1 MRSPAAPPVA
11 VGTNAHVTA
20 RVAGIVEKEI
30 TMSITYPGGKGG
42 PGVYQTLISQMPP
55 HQTYIETHLGGGAIL
70 RHKRPALLNV
80 GIDLSGEALQAVA
93 EVVQHRHGRRGLPES
108 IVMDG
113 DGFEELQLAP
123 PQTTMM
129 ATLATRSDAAAPS
142 AVAVMPG
149 GTVAHS
155 GTPAPSL
162 MSVLARASIATHD
175 GPRYDFIQTDCVPW
189 LKSYPWQGH
198 ELVYAD
204 PPYLMHTR
212 RGGRDLYEYEYTD
225 ADHEA
230 LLSVLRSLPCMVMVS
245 GYWSELYADM
255 LTGWRTV
262 TFTTTD
268 RGGNLRE
275 EWAWMNYAAPT
286 ALHDYSHLGADYRE
300 RERIKRKRQRWVR
313 MLNDMPT
320 LERAAIIDE
329 LTSLK
334 PRHHTRKRDAGG

>member
-55 HQTYIETHLGGGAIL
+55 HTAYIETHLGGGAIL

-93 EVVQHRHGRRGLPES
+93 EVVQHRHGRRGTPAS
-108 IVMDG
+108 IVMGG
-113 DGFEELQLAP
+113 DSFEGLQLAP
-123 PQTTMM
+123 SHPAMM
-129 ATLATRSDAAAPS
+129 ATPATHDEGARATTATHGDAAAPS
-142 AVAVMPG
+142 AVAMMPG
-149 GTVAHS
+149 GTTA
-155 GTPAPSL
+155 
-162 MSVLARASIATHD
+162 HD
-175 GPRYDFIQTDCVPW
+175 GTRYNFIQTDCVPW
-189 LKSYPWQGH
+189 LKSYPWQGT

-212 RGGRDLYEYEYTD
+212 RGGRDLYEHEYTD

-230 LLSVLRSLPCMVMVS
+230 LLAVLRSLPCMVMVS
-245 GYWSELYADM
+245 GYWSELYAD
-255 LTGWRTV
+255 LLAGWRTI

-300 RERIKRKRQRWVR
+300 RERIKRKRSRWVR

-334 PRHHTRKRDAGG
+334 PRHRTRKRDTGQ